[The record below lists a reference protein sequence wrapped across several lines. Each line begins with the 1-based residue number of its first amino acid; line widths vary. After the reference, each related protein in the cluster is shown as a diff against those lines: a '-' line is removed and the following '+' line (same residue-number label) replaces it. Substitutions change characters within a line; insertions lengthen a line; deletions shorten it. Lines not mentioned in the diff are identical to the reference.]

1 MPLSNLDQMFVRHR
15 TEDSAG
21 NSARCLMLYEFLN
34 SNRHELLKRCR
45 EKVASRFQA
54 NAIPPAIEHG
64 VPLLLQ
70 QLIDMLRIEQLGLP
84 QDAIESEVHL
94 SSAEIGRTA
103 AIHGVELLRQGF
115 TIEQVVR
122 EYGDVCQSVT
132 ELAVERGAQVST
144 DEFRT
149 LNRCLDDAIADA
161 VASYGN
167 SRQSMINDRSGSL
180 HSRLDAFEEEHR
192 RLVEVATRAF
202 SAIKSGNV
210 GLSGATG
217 TLLLHAISELNRV
230 AEVFLPEIR
239 RVLATVAVKPAT

>member
-1 MPLSNLDQMFVRHR
+1 
-15 TEDSAG
+15 
-21 NSARCLMLYEFLN
+21 MLYEFLN
-34 SNRHELLKRCR
+34 SNRHELLKRCKG
-45 EKVASRFQA
+45 KVAARFQA

-70 QLIDMLRIEQLGLP
+70 QLIDMLRIERLGLP
-84 QDAIESEVHL
+84 RDAIESEVHL

-103 AIHGVELLRQGF
+103 AIHGAELLRRGF

-132 ELAVERGAQVST
+132 ELAVELGAEVST

-167 SRQSMINDRSGSL
+167 SRQVLIDDRSGSL
-180 HSRLDAFEEEHR
+180 HTRLDVFELEHR
-192 RLVEVATRAF
+192 RLIDVAMRAF
-202 SAIKSGNV
+202 AAIKSGNV
-210 GLSGATG
+210 GLNGATG
-217 TLLLHAISELNRV
+217 TLLLHTLSQLNSLTEAAV
-230 AEVFLPEIR
+230 PEIR
-239 RVLATVAVKPAT
+239 HALTTAAIKPAT

>member
-1 MPLSNLDQMFVRHR
+1 
-15 TEDSAG
+15 
-21 NSARCLMLYEFLN
+21 MLYEFLN

-45 EKVASRFQA
+45 EKVAARFQA
-54 NAIPPAIEHG
+54 NAIPPAMEHG

-70 QLIDMLRIEQLGLP
+70 QLVDMLRIEQLGLS

-122 EYGDVCQSVT
+122 EYGDVCQGVT
-132 ELAVERGAQVST
+132 ELAVELGAQVST

-149 LNRCLDDAIADA
+149 LNRCVDDAIADA

-167 SRQSMINDRSGSL
+167 SRQVLIDDRSASL
-180 HSRLDAFEEEHR
+180 HTQLDTFEEEHR
-192 RLVEVATRAF
+192 RLVDIATRAF

-210 GLSGATG
+210 GLTGATG
-217 TLLLHAISELNRV
+217 TLLLHTISQLNRL
-230 AEVFLPEIR
+230 AEVSVPEIR
-239 RVLATVAVKPAT
+239 LALATAAVKPAK

>member
-1 MPLSNLDQMFVRHR
+1 
-15 TEDSAG
+15 
-21 NSARCLMLYEFLN
+21 MLYEFLN

-45 EKVASRFQA
+45 GKVAARFQA

-64 VPLLLQ
+64 VPLLMQ
-70 QLIDMLRIEQLGLP
+70 QLVDMLRIEQLGLS
-84 QDAIESEVHL
+84 QDAIESEIHL

-103 AIHGVELLRQGF
+103 AIHGAELLRQGF

-132 ELAVERGAQVST
+132 ELAVELGAQVST

-167 SRQSMINDRSGSL
+167 SRQVMMNDRSGSL
-180 HSRLDAFEEEHR
+180 HTRLDVFEEEHR
-192 RLVEVATRAF
+192 RLVDIAMRAF

-210 GLSGATG
+210 GLNGATG
-217 TLLLHAISELNRV
+217 TLLLHTISQLNRL
-230 AEVFLPEIR
+230 AEVCVPEIR
-239 RVLATVAVKPAT
+239 LALTRAAVKPEM